1 MSELDKDI
9 RAEYAKHGSLF
20 KTARGMGVPVDY
32 VLKIVN
38 TDKQQPKPD
47 LSTCEFDGF
56 GDPEK
61 RRYLV
66 ARSLAKESWD
76 NTRPEVA
83 DARATYEAGTHD
95 LAIGRDG
102 PYLLMYLFP
111 RAVPA
116 PRPNYFTPT
125 VEG

>member
-9 RAEYAKHGSLF
+9 RAEHAKHGSLF
-20 KTARGMGVPVDY
+20 KTARNMGVSIEYALSVID
-32 VLKIVN
+32 
-38 TDKQQPKPD
+38 TAEDQPQPD
-47 LSTCEFDGF
+47 LSTCEFEGF

-66 ARSLAKESWD
+66 ARNLANSSWD
-76 NTRPEVA
+76 NKRPEVA
-83 DARATYEAGTHD
+83 DARAKFEAGTHNM
-95 LAIGRDG
+95 AIGRDG

-111 RAVPA
+111 RAVSQPK
-116 PRPNYFTPT
+116 PNYFTPT